1 VKELTAEPNPSE
13 TKEAAKK
20 PGAKRGRKPSK
31 TRRRKVP
38 AGRGA
43 ISLRNSVNRLVD
55 EQSDDIAQA
64 LIDTT
69 KAGNATVAHVLVDL
83 TDALKG
89 PPGKKKKR
97 RGTSWAE
104 MLANEPEWDPSAV
117 KSVSSDGSITVLM
130 DGTIK
135 RDASKLP
142 PSEPPWPED
151 DEDEAEQSRAVGL
164 GTDH

>member
-1 VKELTAEPNPSE
+1 MKELTEKPNPSE

-20 PGAKRGRKPSK
+20 PRAKPGRKPSK

-55 EQSDDIAQA
+55 AQSDDIAQA
-64 LIDTT
+64 LINTT

-89 PPGKKKKR
+89 APGKKKKKKR
-97 RGTSWAE
+97 KGPSWAE

-142 PSEPPWPED
+142 PSEPDWPDD
-151 DEDEAEQSRAVGL
+151 DEEE
-164 GTDH
+164 